1 MQCLDR
7 AVFVAIDLE
16 FCGLGRMYQAASAD
30 RYCTDSKQHT
40 VTLQHTRQVT
50 NSHHC
55 NTPLPPPTAAE
66 QREYARLRDVARRFG
81 VLQVGVSC
89 FEAPTSGAVAA
100 ADFSASTF
108 NFTVFPGFGAQAFEP
123 QSLQFVGRHGFD
135 FNKYVNEGVPY
146 VKPSAP
152 RPVTRRG
159 ANDGCMIRTPRAQ
172 QAGAGRGGRDNG
184 ASVGST
190 AAARRFGNGVGGEMD
205 FTDVMACVQASG
217 CPIVGHNASFDLAY
231 AMEHFVHP
239 VPNSVS
245 DFAKALLQA
254 FGTVYD
260 TKVITKNRGTSTIQ
274 CVRSLARPC
283 DSRHMMPG
291 SLPLP
296 MHGTASVAL
305 PAGDEETHLASL
317 FAQISGFAPN
327 ELHAPGFLRYCA
339 GDSASLAEEFS
350 HEAGFDAFMTGC
362 IFLESMYMLHH
373 VQHNDPPTVQQLLD
387 AVAGHRNRGNSN
399 ARTPRPQPVG
409 AGSAIFTIF
418 FGMCACV

>member
-1 MQCLDR
+1 MN
-7 AVFVAIDLE
+7 F
-16 FCGLGRMYQAASAD
+16 
-30 RYCTDSKQHT
+30 H
-40 VTLQHTRQVT
+40 
-50 NSHHC
+50 
-55 NTPLPPPTAAE
+55 PPTAAE

-159 ANDGCMIRTPRAQ
+159 ANDGSMIRTPRAQ

-184 ASVGST
+184 AGVGST

-260 TKVITKNRGTSTIQ
+260 TKVITKNRGTAPSSFSVFARRQALVTHTTCRPARCLYQ
-274 CVRSLARPC
+274 CMVLPRVPC
-283 DSRHMMPG
+283 LQVMKKPTLRLCLLKSQALH
-291 SLPLP
+291 P
-296 MHGTASVAL
+296 MSCTH
-305 PAGDEETHLASL
+305 PA
-317 FAQISGFAPN
+317 FSG
-327 ELHAPGFLRYCA
+327 
-339 GDSASLAEEFS
+339 
-350 HEAGFDAFMTGC
+350 
-362 IFLESMYMLHH
+362 
-373 VQHNDPPTVQQLLD
+373 TVQATLR
-387 AVAGHRNRGNSN
+387 HWPRSS
-399 ARTPRPQPVG
+399 RTRLALTP
-409 AGSAIFTIF
+409 S
-418 FGMCACV
+418 